1 MAVMSIRGLDEETAK
16 ALKEKARREGTSVN
30 AVILKSLREV
40 FGLDKQRRTAVHGDL
55 DHLAGT
61 WSEKDYLEFKDNVAA
76 FENVDEDMWK

>member
-1 MAVMSIRGLDEETAK
+1 MAVMSIRGIDEETAK

-30 AVILKSLREV
+30 AVLLKTLREV
-40 FGLDKQRRTAVHGDL
+40 FGLEKPRRTAVHDDL

-61 WSEKDYLEFKDNVAA
+61 WSEKDLLDFQDNVAA